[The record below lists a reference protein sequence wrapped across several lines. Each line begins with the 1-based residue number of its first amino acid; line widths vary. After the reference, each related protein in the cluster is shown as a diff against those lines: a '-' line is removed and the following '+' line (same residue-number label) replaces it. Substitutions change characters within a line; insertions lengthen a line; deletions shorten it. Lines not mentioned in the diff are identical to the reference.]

1 MRKRCFDPSNK
12 RFAHYGGR
20 GIRVCKRWKTF
31 EHFFVDM
38 GPRPSPEHSLDRI
51 DNDGHYSPD
60 NCRWATRLEQ
70 ANNKTATHWISHD
83 GRTQSLASWARETGI
98 GFSTIRYRLNSGW
111 PASRALETARTC
123 ITAAHYLERAYNDDA
138 LGPYPALDQCPLA
151 RPSQGRAPLA
161 AIPGV
166 AQGSCVGSEAAE
178 TAALHRPRRDPDRHW
193 PAGSAQTR
201 PR

>member
-12 RFAHYGGR
+12 CFAHYGGR

-111 PASRALETARTC
+111 PVSRALETAPDLYHR
-123 ITAAHYLERAYNDDA
+123 RA
-138 LGPYPALDQCPLA
+138 LSGA
-151 RPSQGRAPLA
+151 RLQ
-161 AIPGV
+161 
-166 AQGSCVGSEAAE
+166 
-178 TAALHRPRRDPDRHW
+178 
-193 PAGSAQTR
+193 
-201 PR
+201 